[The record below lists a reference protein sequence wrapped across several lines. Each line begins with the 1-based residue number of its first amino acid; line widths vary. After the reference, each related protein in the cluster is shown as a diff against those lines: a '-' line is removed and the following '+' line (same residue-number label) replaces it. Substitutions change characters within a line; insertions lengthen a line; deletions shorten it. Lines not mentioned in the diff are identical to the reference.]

1 MAFKIMKAP
10 TAEQLTRQLNG
21 LVVGKTDLVRGK
33 DQSPNPA
40 AAPNNLY
47 KHPIGGLTLVFN
59 TPAVTVTFSGDLD
72 FKQIISEVNTAA
84 GVDIAYLY
92 KVDGGPGMVL
102 AFWDDT
108 TPVDLDDTG
117 TANSYFG
124 FSTTAADPT
133 LVQLPI
139 PKADVHTILIDFAGR
154 QYIAF
159 YI

>member
-10 TAEQLTRQLNG
+10 TAEQLARQLNG

-59 TPAVTVTFSGDLD
+59 TPAVTVTFSADLD
-72 FKQIISEVNTAA
+72 FKQIVSEINTAA
-84 GVDIAYLY
+84 GTNIAYLY
-92 KVDGGPGMVL
+92 KVDGGPGLVL

-124 FSTTAADPT
+124 FSTTAGDPT
-133 LVQLPI
+133 LVQSPI
-139 PKADVHTILIDFAGR
+139 PDTDVHNIMIDFTGR

-159 YI
+159 YV

>member
-10 TAEQLTRQLNG
+10 TAEQLARQLNG
-21 LVVGKTDLVRGK
+21 LVVGKTDLVRGR

-59 TPAVTVTFSGDLD
+59 TPAVTVTFSADLD
-72 FKQIISEVNTAA
+72 FKEIVDEINTAA

-92 KVDGGPGMVL
+92 KINGGPGMVL

-124 FSTTAADPT
+124 FSTTAGDAT
-133 LVQLPI
+133 LVQTPI
-139 PKADVHTILIDFAGR
+139 ASTDVHNIMIDFTGR

-159 YI
+159 YV

>member
-10 TAEQLTRQLNG
+10 TAEQLARQLNG
-21 LVVGKTDLVRGK
+21 LVIGKTDLVRGR

-47 KHPIGGLTLVFN
+47 RHPIGGLTLVFN
-59 TPAVTVTFSGDLD
+59 TPAVTVTFSGDLN
-72 FKQIISEVNTAA
+72 FRQIISEINTAA

-92 KVDGGPGMVL
+92 KSEIGPAMIL

-117 TANSYFG
+117 TANPYFG
-124 FSTTAADPT
+124 FSTTAGDAT
-133 LVQLPI
+133 LVQSPI
-139 PKADVHTILIDFAGR
+139 AAANVQTIMIDFTGR

-159 YI
+159 YV